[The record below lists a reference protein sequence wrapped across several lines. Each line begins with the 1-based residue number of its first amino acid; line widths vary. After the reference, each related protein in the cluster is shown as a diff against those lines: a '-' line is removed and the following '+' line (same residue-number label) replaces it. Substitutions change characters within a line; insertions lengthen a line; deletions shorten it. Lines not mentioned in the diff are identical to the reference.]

1 MNTAKSLPI
10 ECAARS
16 STGRRSNN
24 EDAWCVDA
32 DLGLFMVADGMGGY
46 EGGEVASNLAVK
58 AMQGF
63 YARNRRDDNVTWPF
77 GVDPKLGLRENML
90 AVAIRMA
97 DAEILSQKKG
107 RLASMGSTVA
117 ALAVHDATAIVGHV
131 GDSRVYRLRDGALTQ
146 LTRDHSLYEEMR
158 AIGAAVPPKEKFPHA
173 NVITRALG
181 MLTKAGPEVTAEA
194 LREGDVFLLCTDGL
208 NEGVTEARIA
218 EVLATKG
225 AVDACDT
232 LVQEAF
238 DNGGRDNIT
247 AVVIRVA

>member
-1 MNTAKSLPI
+1 MNSAKSLPI

-24 EDAWCVDA
+24 EDAWCADA

-58 AMQGF
+58 AMHGF
-63 YARNRRDDNVTWPF
+63 YARNRRDDNLTWPF
-77 GVDPKLGLRENML
+77 GIDPKLGLRENML

-117 ALAVHDATAIVGHV
+117 AVAVHDATAVVGHV

-158 AIGAAVPPKEKFPHA
+158 AIGAAVPPRERFPHA

-181 MLTKAGPEVTAEA
+181 MLTKQGPEVIAEV
-194 LREGDVFLLCTDGL
+194 LREGDALLLCTDGL
-208 NEGVTEARIA
+208 TEAVTEARIA
-218 EVLATKG
+218 EVLGAMG

-232 LVQEAF
+232 LVKEAF

-247 AVVIRVA
+247 AVVVRVA

>member
-10 ECAARS
+10 EYAARS

-24 EDAWCVDA
+24 EDAFCA
-32 DLGLFMVADGMGGY
+32 EPDLGLFMVADGMGGY

-58 AMQGF
+58 VMRGF
-63 YARNRRDDNVTWPF
+63 YARNRRDDDTTWPF
-77 GVDPKLGLRENML
+77 GIDPKLGIGENML

-97 DAEILSQKKG
+97 DAEIISQKKG
-107 RLASMGSTVA
+107 RLSSMGSTVA
-117 ALAVHDATAIVGHV
+117 AVAVQNETAVVGHV
-131 GDSRVYRLRDGALTQ
+131 GDSRVYRLRDGRLTQ

-158 AIGAAVPPKEKFPHA
+158 SIGAVVGPKEQFPHA

-181 MLTKAGPEVTAEA
+181 MLTRNGPDVAVER
-194 LREGDVFLLCTDGL
+194 LRKGDVLLLCTDGL
-208 NEGVTEARIA
+208 TEGVTEARIA
-218 EVLATKG
+218 EVLAAKG

-232 LVQEAF
+232 LVKEAY

-247 AVVIRVA
+247 AVIVRVA